1 MAQNTMTLPALSP
14 EQGLRSYLQEIQKF
28 PMLEPEEEYALAK
41 RWADDGD
48 YDAAHKLVTSHL
60 RLVAKIAMGFRG
72 YGLPVGELIA
82 EGNIGLMQAVKK
94 FDPDKGFRLSTYAMW
109 WIRASIQEFVLKSWS
124 LVKMGTSAAQKRLFF
139 NLKRVRRQLEVA
151 DNATLTPDQI
161 AKIAAELDVSAGD
174 VVDMDM
180 RMNAN
185 DQHLNSR
192 IGNDGDNEWIDLLA
206 DESDNQE
213 TILAESQDYGNKR
226 NLMHQA
232 MDALTDREREI
243 IIARRL
249 SEEPQTLEDL
259 SQHYGV
265 SRERVRQIEAR
276 ALEKMTAFVEKA
288 QDIPALPP
296 KAA

>member
-1 MAQNTMTLPALSP
+1 MAKALALPALSP
-14 EQGLRSYLQEIQKF
+14 EQGLRNYLQEIQKF
-28 PMLEPEEEYALAK
+28 PMLEPEEEFALAK

-139 NLKRVRRQLEVA
+139 NLKRVRRHLEVA
-151 DNATLTPDQI
+151 DNTTLTPDQI
-161 AKIAAELDVSAGD
+161 AQIATELDVNASD

-185 DQHLNSR
+185 DQHLNGR
-192 IGNDGDNEWIDLLA
+192 IGHDGDGEWIDLLA
-206 DESDNQE
+206 DDADNQE
-213 TILAESQDYGNKR
+213 TVLADSQEYGSKR
-226 NLMHQA
+226 DLMHQA
-232 MDALTDREREI
+232 MDTLTDREREI
-243 IIARRL
+243 IQARRL

-259 SQHYGV
+259 SQTYGV
-265 SRERVRQIEAR
+265 SRERIRQIEAR
-276 ALEKMTAFVEKA
+276 ALEKMTSFVEKA
-288 QDIPALPP
+288 QEVALLPA
-296 KAA
+296 AAA